1 MRDKNYEKGLPI
13 LCNIQFFSSVP
24 GQFAVY
30 AMILGYF
37 DQLEIPLKVML
48 PPWASGSKQKL
59 NGLSNALL

>member
-37 DQLEIPLKVML
+37 DQLKVPLKVMTR
-48 PPWASGSKQKL
+48 PWASDSD
-59 NGLSNALL
+59 